1 MDFFNFLRSPNNNFK
16 GSFIKDF
23 YIFVGLFLLSI
34 LIFFIKNLA
43 ANEAP
48 VEEKDYQMLTFSKFY
63 SYVLLIPLIEELCF
77 RGFIKFRKKY
87 ILILSFIAYIF
98 FAFNIVKNEDIKLYI
113 ILVIL
118 ITGCI
123 IIFSKNIYNILLK
136 FISNNYKFLIYFSSF
151 CFAIAHFTNYSDF
164 ELLNFLPILS
174 KFLGGL
180 FLAYLV
186 SKYNIW
192 YGIFFHS
199 LNNAIPFL
207 IIFISYTIK

>member
-87 ILILSFIAYIF
+87 ILILSLISYI
-98 FAFNIVKNEDIKLYI
+98 IVTFSLIKNENIKLY
-113 ILVIL
+113 VIL
-118 ITGCI
+118 MILILGCI
-123 IIFSKNIYNILLK
+123 ILFSKYIYNKLLK
-136 FISNNYKFLIYFSSF
+136 ITSLNYKFLIYFSSF
-151 CFAIAHFTNYSDF
+151 CFAIAHFANYSDF

-180 FLAYLV
+180 FLAYIV

-192 YGIFFHS
+192 CGFLFHS

-207 IIFISYTIK
+207 IIFISYSIK